1 MKYIPRLEKKYREE
15 ITPALMKQFG
25 YKNVMQVP
33 RLHKIVINRGV
44 GDAVADKKMADVTV
58 DELSMITGQ
67 KAMLC
72 MSKKDVSNFKL
83 RRGMPIGAKVTLRDE
98 RMYEF
103 LERLICLAIPRVR
116 DFQGVKTKFDG
127 KGNYSLGI
135 TEQIIFP
142 EIDIDK
148 ISKIMGMEISF
159 ITDAK
164 SDEEGY
170 ALLKEFGM
178 PFKKN

>member
-44 GDAVADKKMADVTV
+44 GDAVADKKLADVTV
-58 DELSMITGQ
+58 DELSLITGQ

-103 LERLICLAIPRVR
+103 LERLICLAIPRIR
-116 DFQGVKTKFDG
+116 DFQGVKSKLDG
-127 KGNYSLGI
+127 KGNYSL
-135 TEQIIFP
+135 
-142 EIDIDK
+142 
-148 ISKIMGMEISF
+148 
-159 ITDAK
+159 
-164 SDEEGY
+164 
-170 ALLKEFGM
+170 
-178 PFKKN
+178 